1 MHRRANKSK
10 KVPNVRL
17 RPAHPDAMA
26 RARPASPEAASCW
39 AQDSQIVGSD
49 DTVLIG
55 GSCPRPFRNV
65 VVCATGILDKPEL
78 FKLALELGA
87 TSVSA
92 FTDRVTH
99 LVAENHGGAK
109 YQCALE
115 RKIPILL
122 PSWIIESHR
131 IWQHGDDVDLA
142 QSVAQHRLPPFA
154 GVTLCISGIPD
165 ILRRTTINKALT
177 AGGGTY
183 VKDLVRPVR
192 VTHLLCSGEAGVETD
207 KMRYAD
213 KFNRA
218 GEADPPIQIVW
229 EEWFWDSL
237 EYGGQFDE
245 GKYQAGLPR
254 PERRATRIPR
264 APVPSVPSSSSNSNN
279 SHNSVP
285 PASAPP
291 SLGLNNNNTNFSSA
305 YDDDL
310 EDGEPLIA
318 RVQRPQAMA
327 LQLWGSLL
335 KARGYAV
342 DEARKGVM
350 LSPEKKQQARA
361 AAMQDPEPD
370 QEGGEGGEAK
380 DNGKGKGR
388 ESVLSSFRRQ
398 NSVVVAA
405 RGTAVAAGRNTP
417 TSGAG
422 PSRMPFGRSATGGN
436 LLQASTTTNAA
447 AEDSMQV
454 DATDDPS
461 PPSTV
466 FQSLRFLLRGETDTP
481 TVRGAIEGAGGVV
494 RASGEEYDFVVVRL
508 VSGSPLF
515 RADPSPLARARYRT
529 ECWLEQC
536 LFADKLVSPDAHCCF
551 VPLGVEVP
559 VTGASKITLSF
570 SGLEANEAC
579 WVRRMLKALGITLAP
594 AFSRSTTHLLCPSA
608 TGPKYTRAREWGV
621 PVVGMR
627 WLAAMAKEG
636 RVPEVGGFLV
646 GGGEEVPQVQ
656 VGKGKGKEKEK
667 EKEETMLDITNK
679 SQSPPAD
686 AANAYFLP
694 PLPPPPAFGEA
705 GPALSGND
713 KQSCPPP
720 PASPSPPK
728 KKSTLVRRQST
739 SANVNMSRS
748 PLRMN
753 SSPVRPPTPL
763 ALVEHAVPG
772 TQSSV
777 GSPSTAGSGGSAV
790 PVTRTSRGL
799 VRRATTFPAP
809 APARG
814 DSLTRDGGPSLRAR
828 ALSSSSPARVPSST
842 SPSPLRPRGVS
853 VSPPKIPDHRT
864 KALQDSIVSLLGQK
878 RPATPDEGDSMGA
891 GGAGRV
897 KRGKH
902 RSKPQSRQ
910 PSDLLPVAAA
920 PDADSVA
927 HRSHLIFG
935 AGRGRSRSLS
945 PAPDVD
951 GESYEGFSLGNGNDE
966 QSLRVMYEDPGQRAE
981 LQRLA
986 SLIGEPFEGSGGVV
1000 GVGRRGE
1007 VRGGVRGGLGV
1018 DFSRWMDG
1026 RFFFASFLLIF
1037 W

>member
-26 RARPASPEAASCW
+26 RARAASPEAASCW

-49 DTVLIG
+49 DTVMLG

-65 VVCATGILDKPEL
+65 VVCATGVLDKPEL

-99 LVAENHGGAK
+99 LIAENHGGAK
-109 YQCALE
+109 YLCALE

-131 IWQHGDDVDLA
+131 IWQHGDDVDLV
-142 QSVAQHRLPPFA
+142 QSMMLHRLPPFS

-165 ILRRTTINKALT
+165 IVRRTNINKALT

-192 VTHLLCSGEAGVETD
+192 VTHLLCSGEEETD
-207 KMRYAD
+207 KMRYAE
-213 KFNRA
+213 KFNRV

-245 GKYQAGLPR
+245 AKYQARLPR
-254 PERRATRIPR
+254 PERRVPR
-264 APVPSVPSSSSNSNN
+264 PPPPNLRAVGPVPSSSSS
-279 SHNSVP
+279 SHHSAP

-291 SLGLNNNNTNFSSA
+291 NLPSHGLHLNTNISSA
-305 YDDDL
+305 YDEDD
-310 EDGEPLIA
+310 EPLIA
-318 RVQRPQAMA
+318 RIQRPHAMA

-335 KARGYAV
+335 KPRGYAV
-342 DEARKGVM
+342 DEARRGVV
-350 LSPEKKQQARA
+350 LSPQKAREA
-361 AAMQDPEPD
+361 RERETSRVQDEDYQPAQD
-370 QEGGEGGEAK
+370 GDEGGEEVAGKKE
-380 DNGKGKGR
+380 KGKGR

-398 NSVVVAA
+398 NSVVIAPRTTAA
-405 RGTAVAAGRNTP
+405 AAGRERERMV
-417 TSGAG
+417 SAGAG
-422 PSRMPFGRSATGGN
+422 PSRMPFGRSASV
-436 LLQASTTTNAA
+436 LAAQATTTGPKVLG
-447 AEDSMQV
+447 AEDTMHLDGSV
-454 DATDDPS
+454 PAPS

-466 FQSLRFLLRGETDTP
+466 FASLRFLLRGETDTP
-481 TVRGAIEGAGGVV
+481 TVRGAIEGAGGAVV
-494 RASGEEYDFVVVRL
+494 LSGDGNEHDFVVVRL

-515 RADPSPLARARYRT
+515 FADPSPSSRARYRT

-536 LFADKLVSPDAHCCF
+536 LFTDTLVPPETHCCF
-551 VPLGVEVP
+551 VPLGVRVP
-559 VTGASKITLSF
+559 IGGANKITLSF
-570 SGLEANEAC
+570 SGLEENEAC

-594 AFSRSTTHLLCPSA
+594 AFSRSTTHLLCPA
-608 TGPKYTRAREWGV
+608 GTGPKYTRARQWGV
-621 PVVGMR
+621 PIVSMA
-627 WLAAMAKEG
+627 WLASMAREG
-636 RVPEVGGFLV
+636 RVPAVGDFLV
-646 GGGEEVPQVQ
+646 DGDAGVVDSEVEVVPP
-656 VGKGKGKEKEK
+656 VGKGKGKEKA
-667 EKEETMLDITNK
+667 EETMVDITNSYD
-679 SQSPPAD
+679 SQSPPPQDPGSAK
-686 AANAYFLP
+686 AYFLP
-694 PLPPPPAFGEA
+694 PPPPSARLSFGEA
-705 GPALSGND
+705 GPALLGASR
-713 KQSCPPP
+713 PP

-728 KKSTLVRRQST
+728 QRSSLIRRQST
-739 SANVNMSRS
+739 NPNINRS
-748 PLRMN
+748 PSRMN

-763 ALVEHAVPG
+763 ALVEHAVPA

-777 GSPSTAGSGGSAV
+777 SSSTTSGTGAGGV

-799 VRRATTFPAP
+799 VRRATTFPAL
-809 APARG
+809 AARG
-814 DSLTRDGGPSLRAR
+814 DSLTRDGGRGP
-828 ALSSSSPARVPSST
+828 SSSSPARVPSST
-842 SPSPLRPRGVS
+842 SPSPLRPRPRGVS

-891 GGAGRV
+891 GRA

-910 PSDLLPVAAA
+910 PSDLLPVAVAGDD
-920 PDADSVA
+920 PSVD
-927 HRSHLIFG
+927 HHHLIFG
-935 AGRGRSRSLS
+935 AGRGRSLS
-945 PAPDVD
+945 PAPDGD
-951 GESYEGFSLGNGNDE
+951 SESYEAFSLGAGADE

-986 SLIGEPFEGSGGVV
+986 SLIGEPLGEQKKP
-1000 GVGRRGE
+1000 RRSM
-1007 VRGGVRGGLGV
+1007 RR
-1018 DFSRWMDG
+1018 S
-1026 RFFFASFLLIF
+1026 
-1037 W
+1037 